1 VLTQSERLAGISVP
15 AGVSVFL
22 NFIFGSKQ
30 MSGLTCCIW
39 WFLFG
44 ALLGWLL
51 NWLLS
56 KLFKKDPP
64 VVERIVEKTVEKIV
78 EKPVDRIV
86 EKIVEKP
93 VDRIVEKI
101 VEKPV
106 DRIVEKIVEVEKI
119 VYRDAP
125 AQVAM
130 PLVGG
135 VAAGLVA
142 GAALDF
148 SEASKHGYKIKGDD
162 DLTII
167 EGIGPAIA
175 RLLNEHG
182 VHTFVQLSKQSVD
195 QMYAILKEGGERFR
209 NHHPHTWAKQA
220 DMAANNRW
228 AELRAWQDTLDG
240 GLERGES

>member
-1 VLTQSERLAGISVP
+1 
-15 AGVSVFL
+15 
-22 NFIFGSKQ
+22 
-30 MSGLTCCIW
+30 MSGLACCLW
-39 WFLFG
+39 WFVFG

-56 KLFKKDPP
+56 KLFRKDPP
-64 VVERIVEKTVEKIV
+64 VVERVVEKII

-93 VDRIVEKI
+93 VDRVVEKI
-101 VEKPV
+101 VEKPIDRIVEKVVEKPV
-106 DRIVEKIVEVEKI
+106 DRVVEKIVEKIVEVEKI

-125 AQVAM
+125 AQSAI

-135 VAAGLVA
+135 LAAGLVA
-142 GAALDF
+142 GTSLDF
-148 SEASKHGYKIKGDD
+148 AEASKHGYKIKGDD
-162 DLTII
+162 DLTIV

-175 RLLNEHG
+175 RLLNDSG
-182 VHTFVQLSKQSVD
+182 VHTFVQLSQQSVD
-195 QMYAILKEGGERFR
+195 QLYDVLKAGGERFR

-240 GLERGES
+240 GLEPSDS